1 MSKDMKFIDNI
12 VSESKGIPRAEEP
25 KKKKSFS
32 IFNLFNKKNK
42 KKKIKPPKGLFNDF

>member
-1 MSKDMKFIDNI
+1 MKFINDVI
-12 VSESKGIPRAEEP
+12 LESKGIQPVDK